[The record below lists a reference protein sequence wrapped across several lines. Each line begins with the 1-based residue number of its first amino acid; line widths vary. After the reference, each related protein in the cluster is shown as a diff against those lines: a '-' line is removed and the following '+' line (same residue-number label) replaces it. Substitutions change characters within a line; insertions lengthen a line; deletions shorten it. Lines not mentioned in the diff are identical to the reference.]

1 MASRVGEIL
10 SRVPA
15 RLTIDGTAKEAL
27 ETARTRLIVAG
38 SLFALAFTVIAVR
51 LVDVTVL
58 REPREQR
65 PLRIADTRP
74 QGMDR
79 ADIVDRNGVLL
90 ATSLV
95 NQSLSANPRLV
106 LDPAEAAAKLA
117 RTLPGVNERDL
128 AQRLSSERSFVW
140 VQRNLT
146 PRQQEAV
153 IRLGI
158 PGLQFQREE
167 RRVYPHGEISGHVV
181 GFTDI
186 DKNGLM
192 GAEQAFDERL
202 KNRGEPLQLSIDIR
216 AQHVLRE
223 EVSAAMREF
232 NAIGGAALLMDVETG
247 EVHAMVSLP
256 DFDSNNR
263 GNDGQDNRFNRITLG
278 TYEPGSAFK
287 TFTAAMA
294 LDYGTANLGTPL
306 DATRPIKSGRFTI
319 SDYKPQ
325 HRVMNLS
332 EVFMHSSNIG
342 SVRLAE
348 VVGRDRQRE
357 FLSRA
362 GLLRA
367 PSFELPENSAP
378 IVPNPWRETS
388 LMTVS
393 FGHGISLSPLALSA
407 STAAMVNGGIYRAPT
422 ILRRQPGE
430 HVAGERVVSQRTS
443 EQVRRLMRLVVEKGT
458 AKSANVP
465 GYLVGGKTGTAEKV
479 VAGGYRKDA
488 RISSF
493 VGAFPMNSPK
503 FLVYMMLDEPKGNKS
518 TYGYATAGW
527 VVAPTIQRIVQRMA
541 VLYGMPPQDEAAPEV
556 RDKMIINVAVR

>member
-1 MASRVGEIL
+1 
-10 SRVPA
+10 
-15 RLTIDGTAKEAL
+15 
-27 ETARTRLIVAG
+27 
-38 SLFALAFTVIAVR
+38 
-51 LVDVTVL
+51 
-58 REPREQR
+58 
-65 PLRIADTRP
+65 
-74 QGMDR
+74 
-79 ADIVDRNGVLL
+79 
-90 ATSLV
+90 
-95 NQSLSANPRLV
+95 
-106 LDPAEAAAKLA
+106 
-117 RTLPGVNERDL
+117 
-128 AQRLSSERSFVW
+128 
-140 VQRNLT
+140 
-146 PRQQEAV
+146 
-153 IRLGI
+153 
-158 PGLQFQREE
+158 
-167 RRVYPHGEISGHVV
+167 
-181 GFTDI
+181 
-186 DKNGLM
+186 
-192 GAEQAFDERL
+192 
-202 KNRGEPLQLSIDIR
+202 
-216 AQHVLRE
+216 
-223 EVSAAMREF
+223 
-232 NAIGGAALLMDVETG
+232 
-247 EVHAMVSLP
+247 
-256 DFDSNNR
+256 
-263 GNDGQDNRFNRITLG
+263 
-278 TYEPGSAFK
+278 
-287 TFTAAMA
+287 
-294 LDYGTANLGTPL
+294 
-306 DATRPIKSGRFTI
+306 
-319 SDYKPQ
+319 
-325 HRVMNLS
+325 MNLS

-367 PSFELPENSAP
+367 PSFELLENSAP

-443 EQVRRLMRLVVEKGT
+443 EQVRRLMRLVVERGT